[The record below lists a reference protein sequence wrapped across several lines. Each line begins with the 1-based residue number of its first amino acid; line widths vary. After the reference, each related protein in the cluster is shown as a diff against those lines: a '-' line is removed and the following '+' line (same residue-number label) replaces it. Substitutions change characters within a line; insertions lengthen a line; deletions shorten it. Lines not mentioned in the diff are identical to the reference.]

1 MVSVFLMTHL
11 RKTLSLNCSL
21 FDTDPICIFGF
32 FFFFFL
38 GCIFSL
44 VLLI

>member
-21 FDTDPICIFGF
+21 FDTDPICISG
-32 FFFFFL
+32 FFFL